1 MAIHINELVFKGTVI
16 SSPTAGKKPAPPERP
31 PAADLKTLVEA
42 CVEEVLRIL
51 EQRKER

>member
-1 MAIHINELVFKGTVI
+1 MAILINELVFKGTI
-16 SSPTAGKKPAPPERP
+16 AAPAPDKKPATTNRQ
-31 PAADLKTLVEA
+31 PATDLKTLVET